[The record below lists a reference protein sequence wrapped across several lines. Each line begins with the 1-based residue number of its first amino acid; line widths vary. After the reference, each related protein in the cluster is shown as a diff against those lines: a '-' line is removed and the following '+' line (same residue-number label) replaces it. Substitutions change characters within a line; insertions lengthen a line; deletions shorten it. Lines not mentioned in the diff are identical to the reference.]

1 MRIRKRSLL
10 VGLALVMGLAVAGCG
25 ANQPTPEQEAR
36 QAEKHEAIDQ
46 ILSEPLAAEE
56 YGSQERCLS
65 THLYRGVEVI
75 DDEHVLFRGSN
86 GKYWINTLRNRCL
99 GLRRNDTLRFELRE
113 NRVCDLDN
121 FESVDLSGFVMRAS
135 GTCTL
140 GTFSEVT
147 AEQVE
152 SIKAAV
158 AEARKP

>member
-1 MRIRKRSLL
+1 MRISNRTFAW
-10 VGLALVMGLAVAGCG
+10 GLAIAVAGC
-25 ANQPTPEQEAR
+25 AASEPTPEQQAR
-36 QAEKHEAIDQ
+36 QAEKQEAIDE
-46 ILSEPLAAEE
+46 ILSEPLAADE
-56 YGSQERCLS
+56 YASQERCLS

-86 GKYWINTLRNRCL
+86 GRYWLNTLRSRCL

-113 NRVCDLDN
+113 NRVCDLDS

-140 GTFSEVT
+140 GTFAEVT

-158 AEARKP
+158 AEARKQ